1 MYIIGSVI
9 FFQFQGR
16 CQHNWIIASRIPYA
30 QLFVC
35 FSINSLFYHL
45 CVHLTTLQLQKQ
57 YTPGS
62 GCVDLVTLV
71 DTWCEQYMHV
81 LVKIGNTYAPNEF
94 IIKKT
99 NMIQRLIDWKY
110 VRLNY
115 NRSQESLLQ
124 STLSWVASEARMKHD
139 QRTGIHCCDM
149 P

>member
-1 MYIIGSVI
+1 
-9 FFQFQGR
+9 
-16 CQHNWIIASRIPYA
+16 
-30 QLFVC
+30 
-35 FSINSLFYHL
+35 
-45 CVHLTTLQLQKQ
+45 
-57 YTPGS
+57 
-62 GCVDLVTLV
+62 
-71 DTWCEQYMHV
+71 MHV

-139 QRTGIHCCDM
+139 
-149 P
+149 